1 MSRILSWFLV
11 VLSAPLLLGQNCS
24 APAIV
29 HPGVPSSIPAGEY
42 SGQVRTTARL
52 LVGGSLQNEQTA
64 TADQS
69 QSFGNA
75 GEPLAKDDLPL
86 YVGYEETRT
95 IAGMNITLTVV
106 SIQPTATALAI
117 NYTAALTL
125 TVGTSTYKMN
135 GTGQATFTMVSAGSI
150 GYQMSL
156 DLSHTGAGGSV
167 VGLELDSAGTLY
179 R

>member
-1 MSRILSWFLV
+1 MSRIRSWFIV
-11 VLSAPLLLGQNCS
+11 VLSAPLLLGQDCS

-29 HPGVPSSIPAGEY
+29 QPGVPSSIPAGEY

-52 LVGGSLQNEQTA
+52 LVGGAPQNEQNA

-69 QSFGNA
+69 QSFGNV
-75 GEPLAKDDLPL
+75 GELLAKGNLPL

-106 SIQPTATALAI
+106 SIQPSAAAVAI
-117 NYTAALTL
+117 NYTAMLTL
-125 TVGTSTYKMN
+125 TVGASTYKMS
-135 GTGQATFTMVSAGSI
+135 GTGQATFTLVSAGSI

-156 DLSHTGAGGSV
+156 DLSHTGTGGSV